1 MIQSN
6 THIIVHRKHWRNT
19 MLSDYT
25 HLRKEYPR
33 TWRVWYRMCKRCN
46 LPQKGY
52 ADIAVYEDWDYF
64 EVGSAGF
71 INFLDDMGPME
82 DMEYEII
89 RDDAFGDYAPG
100 NCKWRKTAKRMM
112 GRRWHKT
119 KRAELLKKAR
129 ANGLNR
135 HTFYGRME
143 RGWNEEDAVSLPVSS
158 LPYKSRII

>member
-1 MIQSN
+1 
-6 THIIVHRKHWRNT
+6 

-119 KRAELLKKAR
+119 KGAELLKKAR

>member
-1 MIQSN
+1 
-6 THIIVHRKHWRNT
+6 